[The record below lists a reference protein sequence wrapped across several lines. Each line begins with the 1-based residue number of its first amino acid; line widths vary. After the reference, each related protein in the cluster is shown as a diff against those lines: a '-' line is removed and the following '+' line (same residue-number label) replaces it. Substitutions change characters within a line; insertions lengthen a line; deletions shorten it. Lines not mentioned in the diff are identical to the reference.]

1 MLRTVA
7 EIIALAGT
15 LVAAIVAV
23 WTYRQRLKL
32 ERAKWM
38 KDLYEKFYEHAE
50 LKKVRD
56 LVDSRDSTEIS
67 NLVRDEPASFTD
79 YLNFFEFLAYLHD
92 SNQITRDEIL
102 GLFEYYLRSL
112 RDQPDVSR
120 YVDDPAK
127 GFEKLGKLL
136 AEVPR

>member
-1 MLRTVA
+1 MVRTVA
-7 EIIALAGT
+7 EIIGLAGT
-15 LVAAIVAV
+15 LAVAIVAV

-38 KDLYEKFYEHAE
+38 KDLYEKFYEQAE

-56 LVDSRDSTEIS
+56 LVDSRDSKEIS

-79 YLNFFEFLAYLHD
+79 YLNFFEFLAYLHE
-92 SNQITRDEIL
+92 SNQITRHEIL

-112 RDQPDVSR
+112 RDQPDVAR

-127 GFEKLGKLL
+127 GFEKVRKLL
-136 AEVPR
+136 AEIPR